1 MPVTQ
6 VILLYLMHRY
16 LLLFLGLSSICF
28 GAGRGSPEDEIPN
41 FDLDDYY
48 IEPKF
53 SMHVGFRG
61 ITGAKTSFSGTGLV
75 ASFSQIQDATS
86 TDVVR
91 GYHDGSVFLDAR
103 EGATDG
109 KTNNWA
115 FDDDRQLINNNADLA
130 LHTYSAQLTDGSATC
145 NDHGISLGAE
155 LVVSRDLGKIG
166 NRIEWMLTAGVSL
179 NGLQASEQ
187 AEEMAIITTITDVYS
202 LDGQAIPSTRRPY
215 EAPSFDADSNGDTI
229 ETTIFLGRSPDS
241 RTVTTATNDTQVTS
255 YRKLRGT
262 YLTMRVGPT
271 FRVQITDKLRFTVS
285 GGPVLVH
292 SASAY
297 TVDRTFAVDTA
308 ATVRDQV
315 SSTKTENMTGYYADV
330 GLEYLLSEFAGFYL
344 GSFYQTAGSYTQYIT
359 EQSSSY
365 ELDIDLSRLQGFRG
379 GLTYKF

>member
-1 MPVTQ
+1 
-6 VILLYLMHRY
+6 MHRY
-16 LLLFLGLSSICF
+16 LLLFLGLTSVCF
-28 GAGRGSPEDEIPN
+28 GAGRGNPEDEIPN

-48 IEPKF
+48 VEPKF

-61 ITGAKTSFSGTGLV
+61 LTGAKTSFGGTGLV
-75 ASFSQIQDATS
+75 VSFAQLQDATS

-115 FDDDRQLINNNADLA
+115 FDDDRQLVNNGADLA
-130 LHTYSAQLTDGSATC
+130 FHSYTAQTTDGSTKN

-166 NRIEWMLTAGVSL
+166 SRVEWMITAGVSL
-179 NGLQASEQ
+179 NGLQASAR
-187 AEEMAIITTITDVYS
+187 AEEMANITTVTDVYS
-202 LDGQAIPSTRRPY
+202 LDGQTIPTTLRPY
-215 EAPSFDADSNGDTI
+215 EAPSFDLDDNGDTI
-229 ETTIFLGRSPDS
+229 ETTILLGRSPDS
-241 RTVTTATNDTQVTS
+241 RTETSTTNNTQVTS

-262 YLTMRVGPT
+262 YVTFRVGPT
-271 FRVQITDKLRFTVS
+271 FRVQINDNLRFIVS

-297 TVDRTFAVDTA
+297 TVDRTFTVDTA
-308 ATVRDQV
+308 ATVIDQV
-315 SSTKTENMTGYYADV
+315 SSTKTENMTGYYADI
-330 GLEYLLSEFAGFYL
+330 GLEYLLSEFAGLYL
-344 GSFYQTAGSYTQYIT
+344 GSFYQTAGAYTQNIT
-359 EQSSSY
+359 EKSSSY
-365 ELDIDLSRLQGFRG
+365 KMDIDLSRLQGFRG